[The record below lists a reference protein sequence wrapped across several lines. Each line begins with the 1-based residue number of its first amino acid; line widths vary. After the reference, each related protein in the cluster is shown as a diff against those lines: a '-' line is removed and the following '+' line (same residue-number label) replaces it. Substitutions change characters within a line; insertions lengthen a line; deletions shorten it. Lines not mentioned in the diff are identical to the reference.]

1 MLSIEEKE
9 QLIPKMYIKYMDI
22 NNNELLGNFKNIPK
36 DTIRAKII
44 FTFPI
49 VNSNGRFQ
57 IRCYSYYLYIGK
69 EYSIDELPIEIKTS
83 KKEKLEKYKSNHI
96 YRVVICHDDIYPLNF
111 EDTVFDNFEQILRAI
126 SYINITFNSV
136 YFSIQNLLDINN
148 GKCK

>member
-1 MLSIEEKE
+1 M
-9 QLIPKMYIKYMDI
+9 PKMYIKYMDI
-22 NNNELLGNFKNIPK
+22 NNNELLGNFENIPK
-36 DTIRAKII
+36 DTIKAKII

-69 EYSIDELPIEIKTS
+69 EYSIDELPIEIKIS
-83 KKEKLEKYKSNHI
+83 KKEKLEKYKDKHI
-96 YRVVICHDDIYPLNF
+96 YRVVICHNDIYPLSF
-111 EDTVFDNFEQILRAI
+111 DDDVFDTFEQMLRTI

>member
-22 NNNELLGNFKNIPK
+22 NNNELLGNFESIPK
-36 DTIRAKII
+36 DAIRAKII

-69 EYSIDELPIEIKTS
+69 EYSIDKLPIEIKSS
-83 KKEKLEKYKSNHI
+83 KKETLEKYKRNHI

-111 EDTVFDNFEQILRAI
+111 EDTVFDNYEQMLRAI
-126 SYINITFNSV
+126 SYINITFNSA